1 MSGELNKDYESA
13 YWDMRRKLENLK
25 FALTFAVSI
34 PSVYLIRMFI
44 FGKNNFYINWIT
56 SWELLDI
63 IVFGATFLAIN
74 LLVKKILDI
83 FYPSNRQ
90 D

>member
-1 MSGELNKDYESA
+1 MSEDLDKDYESA
-13 YWDMRRKLENLK
+13 YWDMRRKFENLK
-25 FALTFAVSI
+25 FALTFTISV

-44 FGKNNFYINWIT
+44 FGKNNFYVNWIA

-74 LLVKKILDI
+74 LLVMKILDT
-83 FYPSNRQ
+83 FYPSH
-90 D
+90 